1 MLLNAQNVKK
11 EYGIQKVLDIERL
24 EIQDGDRIGLI
35 GRNGTGKSTLLGVL
49 SGRIAADEGAVKRS
63 CEIAEI
69 LQTAELLPSDGSGE
83 PEERLISRMGLRGSA
98 VKSGGERTRLAIAA
112 AFSKRAPLLF
122 ADEPTTNLDLDGVE
136 ALEKMLCGYRGAILI
151 VSHDRKLL
159 DRVCNQVWEL
169 EDGAVRVFDGNYSQW
184 AEQTRRERDFQE
196 FEYQQYRR
204 EKRRLELAADD
215 LARHGKQMRK
225 PPKRMGSSEWRLYK
239 GTASIQ
245 QGHVQ
250 SNAQAISTRI
260 EQLEKKERPRQL
272 PDVSMKLPD
281 SGRIRARYAATVRN
295 LTVAYGER
303 MVLNNV
309 SLSVESGRR
318 TFITGGNG
326 AGKSTLIHALMT
338 GAEGTFI
345 TSEARVAY
353 FSQDQDTL
361 DPKKTVL
368 ENVTRDA
375 AYPQHICRAVLSNL
389 YMSLRD
395 MEKPVSVLSGG
406 ERVKTALAKVLVGGC
421 NFLILDEPTNHM
433 DVYTMEG
440 LEKLLAGYDGTLLA
454 VSHDRT
460 FIEHVGDVVYQLADG
475 CLLPED
481 AP

>member
-1 MLLNAQNVKK
+1 MLLSAQKLQK

-24 EIQDGDRIGLI
+24 EIHDGDRIGLI

-49 SGRIAADEGAVKRS
+49 SGRIAADQGAIRRS
-63 CEIAEI
+63 CQIAEI
-69 LQTAELLPSDGSGE
+69 LQTGE
-83 PEERLISRMGLRGSA
+83 TEDEAEERLISRMGLRGSA
-98 VKSGGERTRLAIAA
+98 VKSGGERTRMAIAA

-122 ADEPTTNLDLDGVE
+122 ADEPTTNLDIDGVKE
-136 ALEKMLCGYRGAILI
+136 LERMLSGYRGAILM

-159 DRVCNQVWEL
+159 DRVCNQIWEL

-184 AEQTRRERDFQE
+184 ARQTQREREFKE
-196 FEYQQYRR
+196 FEYQQYLR
-204 EKRRLELAADD
+204 EKRRLKLAADELD
-215 LARHGKQMRK
+215 RHSRQMRK
-225 PPKRMGSSEWRLYK
+225 PPKRMGSREWILYK

-250 SNAQAISTRI
+250 SNARAIASRMA
-260 EQLEKKERPRQL
+260 QLEPKERPREL

-281 SGRIRARYAATVRN
+281 SGRIRARCAASVRN
-295 LTVAYGER
+295 LTVSYGER
-303 MVLNNV
+303 AVLCGVN
-309 SLSVESGRR
+309 LSVESGKR

-326 AGKSTLIHALMT
+326 AGKSTLINALMT

-353 FSQDQDTL
+353 FSQNLDTL

-368 ENVTRDA
+368 ENVTREA

-389 YMSLRD
+389 YMNLLD
-395 MEKPVSVLSGG
+395 MEKPVGVLSGG
-406 ERVKTALAKVLVGGC
+406 ERVKTALALVLVSGC

-440 LEKLLAGYDGTLLA
+440 LEKLLSGYDGTLLA

-460 FIEHVGDVVYQLADG
+460 FIEHVGDVVYELEDG
-475 CLLPED
+475 CLKPGD
-481 AP
+481 TPRP